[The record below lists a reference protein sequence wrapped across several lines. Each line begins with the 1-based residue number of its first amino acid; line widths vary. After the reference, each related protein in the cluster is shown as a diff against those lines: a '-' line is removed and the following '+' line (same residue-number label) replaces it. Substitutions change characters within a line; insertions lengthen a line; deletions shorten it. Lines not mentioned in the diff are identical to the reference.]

1 MNINYLV
8 IIVISVF
15 FSAYFSATETAF
27 LSLNKT
33 KLKTMIEK
41 GNKKAEKTLSV
52 AENYDKLISTI
63 LIGNNIVNIL
73 ASSIAT
79 LFFVD
84 LLTNMGKSN
93 ANQMGATISTV
104 VITVV
109 VLIFGEITP
118 KSIAKDVPEKFAMF
132 STPFISLLM
141 VLLTPLNFVFSMW
154 KKLVTKVLRLEN
166 DNKMTS
172 EELLMIVEEGQQEG
186 AIEEAEGDLL
196 KNAIEFNEKTAE
208 DILTHRVDLEGV
220 PSDESKDDIAEVFT
234 ESGYSRILVYEESID
249 NIIGTIH
256 RKDFY
261 VGSGISRKPVKE
273 LIAPP
278 YFIHK
283 SEKINDL
290 LKLLQSNKSHLA
302 IVIDEY
308 GGTLGIVTM
317 EDILE
322 ELVGEIWDEHDEVTE
337 TFRELSEDTFIV
349 DCSVNFSEFCDFFD
363 LPAEIETDS
372 VSLGGWIM
380 EQVGK
385 IPEQG
390 DSFTF
395 ENIEVEVTETDSH
408 RVAFAKV
415 TKLPE
420 ETEEEEKAKDK
431 DKEKDKD
438 EQ

>member
-1 MNINYLV
+1 
-8 IIVISVF
+8 
-15 FSAYFSATETAF
+15 
-27 LSLNKT
+27 
-33 KLKTMIEK
+33 
-41 GNKKAEKTLSV
+41 
-52 AENYDKLISTI
+52 
-63 LIGNNIVNIL
+63 
-73 ASSIAT
+73 
-79 LFFVD
+79 
-84 LLTNMGKSN
+84 
-93 ANQMGATISTV
+93 
-104 VITVV
+104 
-109 VLIFGEITP
+109 
-118 KSIAKDVPEKFAMF
+118 
-132 STPFISLLM
+132 
-141 VLLTPLNFVFSMW
+141 MW
-154 KKLVTKVLRLEN
+154 KKLVSKIFKLES

-172 EELLMIVEEGQQEG
+172 EELLMIVEEGQQDG
-186 AIEEAEGDLL
+186 AIEEDEGDLL

-220 PSDESKDDIAEVFT
+220 PSDASKEDIAEVFT

-278 YFIHK
+278 FFIHK

-290 LKLLQSNKSHLA
+290 LKLLQNNKSHLA

-337 TFRELSEDTFIV
+337 TFKELTEDTFIV
-349 DCSVNFSEFCDFFD
+349 DCSVNFSEFCDFFG

-385 IPEQG
+385 IPETG

-395 ENIEVEVTETDSH
+395 ENIDVEVTETDSH
-408 RVAFAKV
+408 RVAYAKV
-415 TKLPE
+415 VRRPE
-420 ETEEEEKAKDK
+420 EDEEEESKDK

-438 EQ
+438 KDEQ